1 MGLFSALAQCAL
13 DFLVE
18 ERCHACGR
26 AVDAARFTGP
36 TPALAVPLELAT
48 FPLGLTSRLLCADCA
63 GGVERW
69 AEPVSLARPE
79 PACAGNCPIA
89 MYPAFVTDEKL
100 LTVIH
105 LLKFGRHEC
114 IAPWLARAMMLALP
128 AEARGTTDGWLVVPV
143 PMDRRA
149 RSRRGFNQAESLAR
163 TLAAGWE
170 LPSAGAGAL
179 EKVRRTLPQSALG
192 RAERLTNLEHA
203 FRADGGVV
211 RGTRVI
217 LVDDLVTSGATV
229 HACARALRDGGAGEI
244 RVVCAGYRDQQAPL
258 LQS

>member
-1 MGLFSALAQCAL
+1 MGLLNALAQCAL
-13 DFLVE
+13 DFLVD
-18 ERCHACGR
+18 ERCHACAR
-26 AVDAARFTGP
+26 AVDAARFPGP
-36 TPALAVPLELAT
+36 PPALAAPLELAT
-48 FPLGLTSRLLCADCA
+48 FPLKLTSRLLCADCA

-69 AEPVSLARPE
+69 AKPVSLAHPE
-79 PACAGNCPIA
+79 PARAGHRPIA
-89 MYPAFVTDEKL
+89 LYPAFVTDEKL

-105 LLKFGRHEC
+105 LLKFARHEC
-114 IAPWLARAMMLALP
+114 IAPWLARAMMLGLP
-128 AEARGTTDGWLVVPV
+128 APARGAGDAWLAVPV
-143 PMDRRA
+143 PMDRRS

-163 TLAAGWE
+163 ALAAGWE
-170 LPSAGAGAL
+170 LPIARAGAL

-203 FRADGGVV
+203 FRADTAVV
-211 RGTRVI
+211 RGRRVI

-244 RVVCAGYRDQQAPL
+244 RVVCAGYRDQRRSL